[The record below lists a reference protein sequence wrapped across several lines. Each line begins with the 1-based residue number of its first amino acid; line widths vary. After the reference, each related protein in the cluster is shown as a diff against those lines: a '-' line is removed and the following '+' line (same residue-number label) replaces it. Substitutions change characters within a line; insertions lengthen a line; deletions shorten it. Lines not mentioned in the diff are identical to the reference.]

1 MDNKTKI
8 LIGLGIVGV
17 GGYLYWKSTQKK
29 ANVSGTKIIPN
40 CNVQCTGS
48 SNFQVCL
55 DTCQTVGA
63 TTFIQ
68 HGQAL
73 TKKNLTSSNCQCN
86 KK

>member
-8 LIGLGIVGV
+8 LIGLGLVGI

-29 ANVSGTKIIPN
+29 ANVSGTK
-40 CNVQCTGS
+40 
-48 SNFQVCL
+48 
-55 DTCQTVGA
+55 A
-63 TTFIQ
+63 K